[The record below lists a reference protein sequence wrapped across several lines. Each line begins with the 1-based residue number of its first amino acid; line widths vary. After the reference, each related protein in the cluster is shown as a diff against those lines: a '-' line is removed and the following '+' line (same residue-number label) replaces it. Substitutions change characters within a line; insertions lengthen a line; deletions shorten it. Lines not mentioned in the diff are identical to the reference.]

1 MEEILSEWVQ
11 EYLEQDEDYLLLT
24 DENKFQMF
32 ILYKSVLEA
41 VSNSVQFDNVYP
53 LLIASNAIS
62 KIQIQ
67 NALDNLAK
75 VLPQTNKITV
85 SLIH

>member
-32 ILYKSVLEA
+32 ILKK
-41 VSNSVQFDNVYP
+41 
-53 LLIASNAIS
+53 
-62 KIQIQ
+62 KIMT
-67 NALDNLAK
+67 K
-75 VLPQTNKITV
+75 P
-85 SLIH
+85 